1 MYLFIVL
8 PTETV
13 GDSVSIGAG
22 DCTHLSGLT
31 RKDST
36 HLFPELRRS
45 THSHGALYRVSY
57 NQVLTTS
64 LQSVSKTIVPALIA
78 CYSYSRL
85 PRSAICA
92 RPSPR

>member
-45 THSHGALYRVSY
+45 THSHGALYRV
-57 NQVLTTS
+57 
-64 LQSVSKTIVPALIA
+64 
-78 CYSYSRL
+78 
-85 PRSAICA
+85 
-92 RPSPR
+92 